1 LWVCD
6 LDRIRES
13 GWNGKKIEEAAM
25 RKLVF
30 GLSFLAMLGVAAPA
44 SADCIY
50 DMRTAWKVI
59 ELMPDGP
66 AKKMAERELQMAVEA
81 ALAGDEKMCIVHVGV
96 CALYAKR

>member
-1 LWVCD
+1 
-6 LDRIRES
+6 
-13 GWNGKKIEEAAM
+13 M

-50 DMRTAWKVI
+50 DMRMAWRVI
-59 ELMPDGP
+59 EQMPDGP

-81 ALAGDEKMCIVHVGV
+81 ALAGDEKMCLVHVGV
-96 CALYAKR
+96 CAQYAKR

>member
-1 LWVCD
+1 
-6 LDRIRES
+6 
-13 GWNGKKIEEAAM
+13 M
-25 RKLVF
+25 RKLIF
-30 GLSFLAMLGVAAPA
+30 GLSFLALLGAAAPA

-66 AKKMAERELQMAVEA
+66 NKKMAERELKMAVEA

-96 CALYAKR
+96 CAQYAKR